1 MAVLLAIAGDVF
13 DGVLFLCCPFS
24 HEMSWMKSGAEFGEF
39 VIYPIQFL
47 LSTLYVQFLLLQ
59 FCQGNAFCDLIYT

>member
-24 HEMSWMKSGAEFGEF
+24 HEMSWMRSGAEFGEF
-39 VIYPIQFL
+39 VNYPIHFCCL
-47 LSTLYVQFLLLQ
+47 LYMCS
-59 FCQGNAFCDLIYT
+59 FCFCSFVRVMHFAT